1 MRKMYRLGALCALST
16 LLVAGCATTEI
27 DRSPQINPVPGDARP
42 ELSDLPVMLEQDAE
56 LVVFGLSCP
65 LCASNL
71 ETQFRRIPGIA
82 GHRMDLD
89 TGIIH
94 VQVRQGGFV
103 PAASVKRAVEDAGFS
118 LQAIR
123 LAEAQ

>member
-1 MRKMYRLGALCALST
+1 MKSFNHGTALLGLSI
-16 LLVAGCATTEI
+16 LLAAGCATSDIE
-27 DRSPQINPVPGDARP
+27 REPQINPVPRGTSS
-42 ELSDLPVMLEQDAE
+42 ELSELPPILEQDAE

-89 TGIIH
+89 TGVIH
-94 VQVRQGGFV
+94 LQVRQGGCV
-103 PAASVKRAVEDAGFS
+103 PTGSVKRAVEDAGFT
-118 LQAIR
+118 LQSIR
-123 LAEAQ
+123 LAEAP